1 MELRE
6 KILNT
11 SMKLMMRIG
20 PQSVTMDMV
29 ARDCGISKRT
39 LYETFPN
46 KHNLISC
53 VINHNQQLY
62 NERFTQIFEQSSNS
76 FEALL
81 GVYTIIRQLLQRIS
95 PVFISDLKRLYPE
108 VFDEYKAHEQQHIIA
123 LAEVIKKAKD
133 EGLALPRIKCKI
145 AAFVFTNNMKNLHD
159 LEQSPFLEYSIA
171 EVFDGA
177 FLNFMRGI
185 ATTKGQEILENYVVK
200 HLVNKDEE
208 N

>member
-6 KILNT
+6 KILRT
-11 SMKLMMRIG
+11 SLDLMMRIG

-46 KHNLISC
+46 KHNLISD
-53 VINHNQQLY
+53 VIKYNQEQS
-62 NERFTQIFEQSSNS
+62 NAKFTQIFEQSSNS
-76 FEALL
+76 FEALM
-81 GVYTIIRQLLQRIS
+81 GVYTVAREFIRKTS
-95 PVFISDLKRLYPE
+95 PVFLADIKRLYPE
-108 VFDEYKAHEQQHIIA
+108 VFEEYKAQEVNHILS
-123 LAEVIKKAKD
+123 LAKIIKRAKD
-133 EGLALPRIKCKI
+133 EGLALPGIKCKI
-145 AAFVFTNNMKNLHD
+145 AAFIFTNNMRSLHHMQD
-159 LEQSPFLEYSIA
+159 FPFPEYSAA

-185 ATTKGQEILENYVVK
+185 ATTKGQEIIENYVIE
-200 HLVNKDEE
+200 HLLNKD